1 MKSAFDGKVAIVT
14 GAGSGIGRATA
25 AALAEQGA
33 RVAIVDRDEAAAV
46 TTAQSIGGPDRA
58 LAVRADTSRE
68 SDVMAMV
75 ARIHEAWGRVDV
87 LHNHAGILHP
97 ADASILDVP
106 EEAIDATLAT
116 NVKGQMLVAK
126 HVGRAMV
133 SSGGGAIV
141 NTASDLALIA
151 LPGVCAYVTSKAAI
165 AGLTR
170 AMAADLAPHRI
181 RVNAVGPGF
190 ISTRMTA
197 GLEANQEIMDG
208 MRQSYLIKDLG
219 QPEDVAGAV
228 LYLLSEQARFITGTL
243 LLVDGGHT
251 VQ

>member
-1 MKSAFDGKVAIVT
+1 MKSSFAGTVAIVT

-25 AALAEQGA
+25 EALAEQGA
-33 RVAIVDRDEAAAV
+33 RVAIVDRDEAAAA
-46 TTAQSIGGPDRA
+46 TTARSIGESDRA
-58 LAVRADTSRE
+58 LAVRADTSCE
-68 SDVMAMV
+68 SDVAAMV
-75 ARIHEAWGRVDV
+75 ARIREAWGRVDV

-97 ADASILDVP
+97 ADASILDIS
-106 EEAIDATLAT
+106 EEAIDATLNT

-126 HVGRAMV
+126 HVGRAMA
-133 SSGGGAIV
+133 SNGGGAIV
-141 NTASDLALIA
+141 NTASDLSLIA

-170 AMAADLAPHRI
+170 AMAADLAPHGI

-197 GLEANQEIMDG
+197 ALEANQEIMEG
-208 MRQSYLIKDLG
+208 MRQTYLIKDLG
-219 QPEDVAGAV
+219 QPADVAAAV
-228 LYLLSEQARFITGTL
+228 LYLLSDQARFVTGTL